1 MDALVNSLMEEL
13 NCETVFTIPI
23 FGGIP
28 IYESVVVTWIIMAV
42 VIVLCILL
50 TRNLSVE
57 HPGRRQIILETAVN
71 GLNNFFRD
79 TIGENGKQ
87 YIPYLMTVAIYIG
100 IANLIGLLGFK
111 PPTKDMNVTVAL
123 SLMSIILIEMAG
135 IRRKGTKGWLKS
147 LYLITV
153 SKEWYRISDR
163 MKSVLFYSAVI
174 PESKKEPKWF
184 VPGKKPESR

>member
-135 IRRKGTKGWLKS
+135 IRNVRAKCLRSNNPVNVVKATFEGLKTLRTEEEVAKTRGLEPGTLLK
-147 LYLITV
+147 
-153 SKEWYRISDR
+153 
-163 MKSVLFYSAVI
+163 
-174 PESKKEPKWF
+174 
-184 VPGKKPESR
+184 